1 MGLISAGLN
10 ALGGTLASQWKEYFY
25 QDSLPENV
33 LAVKAKK
40 KTRNRFGGSRY
51 EDDNIISEGSVIE
64 VDEGQ

>member
-33 LAVKAKK
+33 PL
-40 KTRNRFGGSRY
+40 S
-51 EDDNIISEGSVIE
+51 GSV
-64 VDEGQ
+64 